1 LNVYPYKTIK
11 AGKYTKYIV
20 SITEKGSILVEY
32 FFKNK
37 RKSHSI
43 FESQF
48 DIKSS
53 NLPKNIKEVACWASF
68 ESKIL
73 INYQNIKIDSPEG
86 KWF

>member
-1 LNVYPYKTIK
+1 MNVYPYKTIK

-20 SITEKGSILVEY
+20 SITETGSIIVEH

-37 RKSHSI
+37 CKSHAI
-43 FESQF
+43 FESQNE
-48 DIKSS
+48 IKSS
-53 NLPKNIKEVACWASF
+53 NIPKNIKEVACWASY

-73 INYQNIKIDSPEG
+73 VNYQNIKIDSPEG